1 MITKRLSRAWFL
13 EAYDSGVRNGKIS
26 LSGEFMI
33 TPIFSGQQLRE
44 PKIRLHATLTVNT
57 KLARAMLHFS
67 IRLVSRTISLSLSRL
82 NIVIMSSGIGSCRS
96 RITFAPSAFGINRS
110 EEHTSELQSPCNLVC
125 RLLLEKKKKKKY
137 S

>member
-67 IRLVSRTISLSLSRL
+67 IRLVSRTISLCLSRL
-82 NIVIMSSGIGSCRS
+82 NIVIRSSGIGSGGS
-96 RITFAPSAFGINRS
+96 SITFGHAAFGTN
-110 EEHTSELQSPCNLVC
+110 ELTTHMRGMV
-125 RLLLEKKKKKKY
+125 
-137 S
+137 